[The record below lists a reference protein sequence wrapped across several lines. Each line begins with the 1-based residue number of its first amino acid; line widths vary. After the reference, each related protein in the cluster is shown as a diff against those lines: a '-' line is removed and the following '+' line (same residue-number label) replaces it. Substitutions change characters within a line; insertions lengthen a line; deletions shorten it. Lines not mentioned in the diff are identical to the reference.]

1 MARPLTFDREAAIQ
15 TAMNEIWRAGYE
27 ATSVKAMAEKL
38 GMTRSSY
45 YNAFGSR
52 EDLFRAA
59 LAAYG
64 AQSPDRLL
72 YDDPGQTSVRR
83 LLTQVFQAACTA
95 RASDPEGRGCMAI
108 NALCELAGG
117 PEKELAGMMV
127 DMVLGSVQRLEEL
140 LRTGVASGEL
150 TKDTNCHAK
159 ALALQALLVGINAM
173 SKAVRA
179 ERDLWLSARTTL
191 DALDLLEDDDA

>member
-1 MARPLTFDREAAIQ
+1 MARPLTFDRDAAIQ
-15 TAMNEIWRAGYE
+15 TAMHEIWRAGYE

-52 EDLFRAA
+52 EDLFRAV

-72 YDDPGQTSVRR
+72 YDDPDQTGIRR
-83 LLTQVFQAACTA
+83 LLTLVFQAACAA

-127 DMVLGSVQRLEEL
+127 DMVLGSVQRIEVL
-140 LRTGVASGEL
+140 LQIGVARGEL
-150 TKDTNCHAK
+150 PAGTDCRAK

-179 ERDLWLSARTTL
+179 EADLWLSARTTL
-191 DALDLLEDDDA
+191 VALDLLEE